1 MYIYIQ
7 KNNNNMYIIDNSITK
22 TRKFILV
29 TYTRDSKMSR
39 KKKHVCILD

>member
-1 MYIYIQ
+1 
-7 KNNNNMYIIDNSITK
+7 MYIIDNSITK

-39 KKKHVCILD
+39 KKKTCMYLRPRIYFI